1 MKKELCGNVSLKF
14 TAKKCSSIA
23 SIMNEWDVLQ
33 APKINF
39 SRERKKKNY
48 FNCRVFQCCPTT
60 GNCGFVTSLHT
71 SNSHPKSF
79 SVQVATSNTSNTKKS
94 GNVYVIRRG
103 KITDSTHSL
112 AAFIKQNSSRF
123 STFFTHLKLP
133 KTMLFCEGK

>member
-1 MKKELCGNVSLKF
+1 
-14 TAKKCSSIA
+14 
-23 SIMNEWDVLQ
+23 MNEWDVLQ

-39 SRERKKKNY
+39 SREGKKKNY

-94 GNVYVIRRG
+94 GNVYIIRQG

-112 AAFIKQNSSRF
+112 AAFIKQNLSRF
-123 STFFTHLKLP
+123 STFFTHLKQ
-133 KTMLFCEGK
+133 CCSVRVNEGYGMRATGNRNEALHNRTLHR